1 MASLIA
7 ATDSW
12 SAFLILTLYLASMVV
27 ISIVSRRRSA
37 SLGSFYLSNRGLG
50 GWMSAFAY
58 GTTYFS
64 AVVFIGYAGRFGLSM
79 GLSSFWIGVSNALIG
94 ALLAWVILAKRTR
107 RMTINLNTSTMPE
120 FFEKRYNH
128 PKIKLYSSVV
138 IFILLIPY
146 STSVYQGLGYIIE
159 SVFNI
164 PFEWCVIIMAVITA
178 LYLFTGGYFAE
189 ALSDF
194 IQGIIMILGV
204 GLLLIFMFSS
214 SQVSG
219 NTGIQK
225 LTDLGY
231 GFFPSYNSAS
241 GKIIDSPGFNLI
253 IMILLTSF
261 GIWSLPQAIHK
272 FHTIKSN
279 SAIKKGTI
287 VSAVFALIIGGG
299 AYLNGGFARLFFPN
313 GAPEN
318 NTDLVITGMFDLA
331 NFNPALLG
339 LIGVLVLSASMS
351 TLAALSLSS
360 ASTVSIDIYKGYI
373 KKDASDQ
380 KVKSLMRLLCLFFIF
395 LSAIL
400 AIKRIDAIVTLMSLS
415 WGTIA
420 GCFIGP
426 YIYGLYSKKTT
437 ATAALVSISSG
448 LIVTLTL
455 VLVFGFTESP
465 SNSTFGVVLKT
476 GVSRAPLIGV
486 IAMALSMIITPIVSL
501 FTKKPSDSLLRKA
514 FNLKEPI
521 PDDDPYFIEDAV
533 DLD

>member
-1 MASLIA
+1 MSSLIA
-7 ATDSW
+7 SSSSW
-12 SAFLILTLYLASMVV
+12 TAYLILTLFLASMIF
-27 ISIVSRRRSA
+27 ISVVSRRRSS
-37 SLGSFYLSNRGLG
+37 SLGSYYLSNRGIG

-64 AVVFIGYAGRFGLSM
+64 AVVFIGYAGRFGMSM
-79 GLSSFWIGVSNALIG
+79 GLASFWIGVSNALIG
-94 ALLAWVILAKRTR
+94 ALLAWLVLAKRTR
-107 RMTINLNTSTMPE
+107 KMTINLNTSTMPE

-128 PKIKLYSSVV
+128 PKIKLYSSAI
-138 IFILLIPY
+138 IFVLLIPY

-159 SVFNI
+159 SVFGI
-164 PFEWCVIIMAVITA
+164 PFEWCVMLMAVITA

-194 IQGIIMILGV
+194 VQGIIMIIGV
-204 GLLLIFMFSS
+204 GLMLIFIFKAD
-214 SQVSG
+214 QVSG
-219 NTGIQK
+219 SEGISK
-225 LTDLGY
+225 LTNMGF
-231 GFFPSYNSAS
+231 GFFPTYDSST
-241 GKIIDSPGFNLI
+241 GKLIDSPGFNLI

-299 AYLNGGFARLFFPN
+299 AYLNGGLARLFFSD
-313 GAPEN
+313 GAPQN
-318 NTDLVITGMFDLA
+318 NSDLVITNMFDLA
-331 NFNPALLG
+331 NFPPALLA
-339 LIGVLVLSASMS
+339 LVGVLVLSASMS

-373 KKDASDQ
+373 KKTATDH
-380 KVKSLMRLLCLFFIF
+380 KVKSLMRVLCLFFIF
-395 LSAIL
+395 LSALL
-400 AIKRIDAIVTLMSLS
+400 AILKIDAIVTLMSLS

-437 ATAALVSISSG
+437 STAALTSIIMG
-448 LIVTLTL
+448 LIVTITL
-455 VLVFGFTESP
+455 VLIFGFTESP
-465 SNSTFGVVLKT
+465 ASSAFGAVIKK
-476 GVSRAPLIGV
+476 GISRAPLIGV
-486 IAMALSMIITPIVSL
+486 IAMISSMIITPLVSI
-501 FTKKPSDSLLRKA
+501 FTKKPNTSVLKVA
-514 FNLKEPI
+514 FNFKEPA
-521 PDDDPYFIEDAV
+521 PDDDPYYIENAE